1 MVLIRLASIH
11 SWVGGIG
18 FGVFCLPAIRNLL
31 TGRGVPIVMGF
42 QAYGGGYFERLGL
55 HTTVPLLVAFL
66 LVCVCECVAGW
77 LLWGGNRSGAVLA
90 LGLLPFEGVFWW
102 GFSLPYGPPLG
113 LVRTALIL
121 ASWKS
126 LG

>member
-11 SWVGGIG
+11 SWVGG
-18 FGVFCLPAIRNLL
+18 L
-31 TGRGVPIVMGF
+31 
-42 QAYGGGYFERLGL
+42 
-55 HTTVPLLVAFL
+55 
-66 LVCVCECVAGW
+66 CECVAGW
-77 LLWGGNRSGAVLA
+77 LLWGGNRTGAVLA

-126 LG
+126 LV